1 MMMFVSVTLVT
12 GNGCA
17 NLATASNSLSLLY
30 SPTVVMY
37 GLKYEPVAKSD
48 TIPLFE
54 LPEINDG
61 FCENENSF
69 WRIVHLY
76 CVSYMVV

>member
-1 MMMFVSVTLVT
+1 MFSYTYQNISKLMMMFVSVTLDT

-61 FCENENSF
+61 FCENVNSF
-69 WRIVHLY
+69 
-76 CVSYMVV
+76 

>member
-1 MMMFVSVTLVT
+1 MIMFVSVTLVT
-12 GNGCA
+12 GSGCA
-17 NLATASNSLSLLY
+17 NLATASNSLLLLY
-30 SPTVVMY
+30 NPTVVIY

-69 WRIVHLY
+69 
-76 CVSYMVV
+76 

>member
-1 MMMFVSVTLVT
+1 MFVSVTLVT
-12 GNGCA
+12 GSGCA
-17 NLATASNSLSLLY
+17 NLATASNSLLLLY
-30 SPTVVMY
+30 NPTVVIY

-61 FCENENSF
+61 FCEKENSF
-69 WRIVHLY
+69 
-76 CVSYMVV
+76 